1 MWLTPPNL
9 ILNLKAMSP
18 TRRYPTDS
26 REHRQAA
33 PEGAGC
39 LSGFLLPPM
48 AALVIGLALGWLAI
62 HSDVFAAPAANAPA
76 GTAATA
82 SLPIHRT
89 QRLSALFTPEIQWW
103 GENIVRWADQFGLD
117 PNLAATVMQI
127 ESCGDPRALS
137 SAGAMGLFQVMPFHF
152 YPTDNPF
159 DPDTNAARGL
169 AYLKRS
175 LEAAGG
181 NPDLA
186 LAGYNGGIGVISRA
200 QTSWAAE
207 TQRYIYWGSGIYHD
221 AQAGLSES
229 ARLDEWRTRAGGLCS
244 RARQRL
250 GTP

>member
-1 MWLTPPNL
+1 
-9 ILNLKAMSP
+9 MSRARFQNQNDWQ
-18 TRRYPTDS
+18 T
-26 REHRQAA
+26 AA
-33 PEGAGC
+33 ASENGSGC
-39 LSGFLLPPM
+39 LSFYVLPPF
-48 AALVIGLALGWLAI
+48 AALLIVGFVALVALKSPI
-62 HSDVFAAPAANAPA
+62 SPAALPVNNS
-76 GTAATA
+76 TMVLQSAATNPTPIW
-82 SLPIHRT
+82 SLGLHENTSSSMLSPI
-89 QRLSALFTPEIQWW
+89 FTKEIQHWS
-103 GENIVRWADQFGLD
+103 NDIVRWANAAAVD
-117 PNLAATVMQI
+117 PNLAATIMQI